1 MDTKKSNGAEN
12 ESNVENGRPAAP
24 IVDWDDSEMR
34 STYAN
39 VVNASSTREEV
50 NLFFGTNETWK
61 ANEKQEF
68 HVQLSDRIVLNPFA
82 AKRLWLLLGAV
93 LKQYESRY
101 GSLDIGTSANPSS
114 QAQARPN
121 ADKSV
126 Q

>member
-1 MDTKKSNGAEN
+1 MDKKQSNGEN
-12 ESNVENGRPAAP
+12 GANVEDGRPAAP
-24 IVDWDDSEMR
+24 IVDWDDSDMR

-61 ANEKQEF
+61 ISEKQEF
-68 HVQLSDRIVLNPFA
+68 HVKLSDRLVLNPHA
-82 AKRLWLLLGAV
+82 AKRLWLLMGAV

-101 GSLDIGTSANPSS
+101 GSLDIGTSAAPT
-114 QAQARPN
+114 PTTPPT
-121 ADKSV
+121 DKSV